1 MFVRPS
7 ARHRRHHHRQTGIGD
22 RKLELGAGSAC
33 GDRIERRKRAAIEGR
48 AEHGARQPFEG
59 EEEGFHRVA
68 RGAAAAGGLAA
79 GRAWGSSAAGV
90 QPSQS
95 ARVRG

>member
-7 ARHRRHHHRQTGIGD
+7 ARHCRHHHRQTGIGD
-22 RKLELGAGSAC
+22 GKLEIGAGTAR
-33 GDRIERRKRAAIEGR
+33 GDRIERRKRAAVEGR
-48 AEHGARQPFEG
+48 AEGGGRQPFEG
-59 EEEGFHRVA
+59 EEEGFHGVA

-79 GRAWGSSAAGV
+79 GRAGGRSAAGV